1 MLLTKLQR
9 ERVLSHSFI
18 PAMAQKK
25 QSGSTGCYRFLLVLF
40 DYAVFASGILL
51 VGYGSLLLYEESIQ
65 GLRETVAALPVCM
78 IVIGSF
84 VLILA
89 ITGCIGACKGGR
101 TVNLVFSIALLIII
115 IAEIITG
122 GLLIRHSKETVQ
134 QVESDLLRIIG
145 EYENGVRGDEQ
156 IGALKQFQT
165 NLHCC
170 GANGPDDY
178 KMPHKVCCDVGSI
191 CVTYPS
197 EGCVSAYQKAL
208 VDYRESV
215 GAAIV
220 ALAIFEIGAAL
231 CSMMIGRGTS
241 FKNK

>member
-1 MLLTKLQR
+1 
-9 ERVLSHSFI
+9 
-18 PAMAQKK
+18 MAQKK

-101 TVNLVFSIALLIII
+101 TVNLV
-115 IAEIITG
+115 
-122 GLLIRHSKETVQ
+122 
-134 QVESDLLRIIG
+134 
-145 EYENGVRGDEQ
+145 
-156 IGALKQFQT
+156 
-165 NLHCC
+165 LHCC

-241 FKNK
+241 FKNKKME